1 MAPEQVNSEE
11 ISHYQVTS
19 EGGLDLDCS
28 ELFGWHTRWQHR
40 RLCWGS
46 RGLLH
51 GDMLALLLLG
61 FRDPDLLGLVKNWR
75 SWSWRGWHRNID
87 FQGGRWGQI

>member
-28 ELFGWHTRWQHR
+28 EHFGWHTRWQHR